1 MRTEN
6 SNPTAQRVIAVR
18 FALILIALSV
28 LWPTDTRSQSH
39 AVASDHSFALTV
51 VHGSW
56 ADESGGK
63 APSLVHVRKID
74 YPGLSDGVWMD
85 EVLVS
90 EDGGFAWELEGLQRP
105 TLFELS
111 APPWSWMVVIRPH
124 EQAHLELGPGTQA
137 QGLYGTPGSTT
148 WLGSHPSN
156 ALDSLTAKQ
165 RSLNAE
171 VSAHVMMQMN
181 GASGTALDSM
191 AAAAAVANDNF
202 QNAWQLASS
211 RLTSDWSRDMLW
223 YSKLSWMSGIGA
235 PVDVMDSVVQSSPLQ
250 SSRRTIEEKMTSPG
264 WFGAWRQIHGN
275 WWIDDA
281 LDWDGINAAI
291 FQADRDS
298 LERSMAAVLDSS
310 TPFALELAWLEMAIV
325 QPSTVVQRAWESIAM
340 ADFFQERYDEFQNSR
355 LRGRRGWIPTSPKW
369 ILPNG
374 DLDSLGGQCTQPW
387 KVFLIVKDGSSSAAR
402 EREYFNAILEDY
414 DGKNLCAFVMSVD
427 ADEERWL
434 RTVSKRRS
442 IEEQVVWIGNN
453 PEIFEDFGIQSVPAI
468 VAINDEGEL
477 SRELRSLPSRGLERE
492 LWILSKKD

>member
-1 MRTEN
+1 M
-6 SNPTAQRVIAVR
+6 
-18 FALILIALSV
+18 
-28 LWPTDTRSQSH
+28 
-39 AVASDHSFALTV
+39 

-63 APSLVHVRKID
+63 APSLLHVRKID

-85 EVLVS
+85 EILVS
-90 EDGGFAWELEGLQRP
+90 EDGGFVWELEGVQRP

-111 APPWSWMVVIRPH
+111 APPWSWMVVVRPQ
-124 EQAHLELGPGTQA
+124 EQAQLELGPGTRA
-137 QGLYGTPGSTT
+137 RGLYGTPGLTA

-156 ALDSLTAKQ
+156 ALDSLIAKQ

-191 AAAAAVANDNF
+191 AEAAAEANDNF
-202 QNAWQLASS
+202 ENAWQLTSS
-211 RLTSDWSRDMLW
+211 RLTSDWSKDMLW

-235 PVDVMDSVVQSSPLQ
+235 PVDLLDSVAQSSPLQ
-250 SSRRTIEEKMTSPG
+250 SSRRTIQEKMTSPG
-264 WFGAWRQIHGN
+264 WFSAWRQIHGN

-281 LDWDGINAAI
+281 LDWDGINSAI

-355 LRGRRGWIPTSPKW
+355 LRGRRGWTPTSPTW

-387 KVFLIVKDGSSSAAR
+387 KLFLIVKDGSYSASR

-427 ADEERWL
+427 VDEERWL

-453 PEIFEDFGIQSVPAI
+453 PEFFEDFGIQSVPAI

-477 SRELRSLPSRGLERE
+477 SGELQSLPSRGLERE
-492 LWILSKKD
+492 LQILSKKD